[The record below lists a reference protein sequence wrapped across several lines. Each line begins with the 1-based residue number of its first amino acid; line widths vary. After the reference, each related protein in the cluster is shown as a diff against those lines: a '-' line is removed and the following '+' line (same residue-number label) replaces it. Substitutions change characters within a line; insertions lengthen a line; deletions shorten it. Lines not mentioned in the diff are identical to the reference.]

1 MSTPCCLLHI
11 GPCCVAEAKG
21 VEELELR
28 LKAIESEI
36 IWLKK
41 LSRRYKDGAS
51 NEETSILIQMTRY
64 VRKLDPPV
72 INPDIFELWCRTF
85 NFDVQTILYREERPA
100 DDKFGFPD
108 VFPKMFSPRG
118 FLKSGCKTYEE
129 FCTKSLVKIGE
140 DQTIEAPEG
149 SPWAEWAK
157 QHDSRQTFVRI
168 LVRGYNEPV
177 KESGHES

>member
-1 MSTPCCLLHI
+1 MSTPCFLLHI
-11 GPCCVAEAKG
+11 GPCCAAEAKG
-21 VEELELR
+21 AEELELR

-36 IWLKK
+36 SWLKR

-85 NFDVQTILYREERPA
+85 NLDVKTILYREERPA

-108 VFPKMFSPRG
+108 VFPDMFPARG
-118 FLKSGCKTYEE
+118 FLKSGCQTYEE
-129 FCTKSLVKIGE
+129 FCNKALVKIGE
-140 DQTIEAPEG
+140 DQMIEVPED
-149 SPWAEWAK
+149 SPWNPWAEARNKRWASRYWLGGYSELAK
-157 QHDSRQTFVRI
+157 EKDHD
-168 LVRGYNEPV
+168 
-177 KESGHES
+177 K

>member
-1 MSTPCCLLHI
+1 MSTPCFLLHI

-36 IWLKK
+36 SWLKK
-41 LSRRYKDGAS
+41 LSRRYKDGSS

-85 NFDVQTILYREERPA
+85 NLDVKTILYREERPA
-100 DDKFGFPD
+100 DDTFGFPD
-108 VFPKMFSPRG
+108 VFPGMFPARG
-118 FLKSGCKTYEE
+118 FLKSGCQTYEE
-129 FCTKSLVKIGE
+129 FCSKVLVRIGE
-140 DQTIEAPEG
+140 GRTIEVPDG
-149 SPWAEWAK
+149 SPWKEWAG
-157 QHDSRQTFVRI
+157 SS
-168 LVRGYNEPV
+168 
-177 KESGHES
+177 KERWYWLGRYFALSKEKGRES

>member
-1 MSTPCCLLHI
+1 MSTPCFLLHI

-21 VEELELR
+21 AEELELR

-36 IWLKK
+36 SWLKR

-64 VRKLDPPV
+64 VRKLNPPV

-85 NFDVQTILYREERPA
+85 NFEVQTILYREERPA

-118 FLKSGCKTYEE
+118 FLKSGCKTHEE
-129 FCTKSLVKIGE
+129 FCTKSLVKICE
-140 DQTIEAPEG
+140 DQTIEVPEG

-157 QHDSRQTFVRI
+157 QDISRLASVRI
-168 LVRGYNEPV
+168 LGRGYSALA
-177 KESGHES
+177 KEKGHEG